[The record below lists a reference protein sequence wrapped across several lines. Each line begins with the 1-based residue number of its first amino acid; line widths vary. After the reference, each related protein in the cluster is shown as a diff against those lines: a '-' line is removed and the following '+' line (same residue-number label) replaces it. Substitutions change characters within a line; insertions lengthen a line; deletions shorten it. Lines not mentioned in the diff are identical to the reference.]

1 MKSPFISFRVK
12 SCFRIMTVLL
22 FLAIAIPVRAQ
33 QFKMVEDTIRINA
46 ADYISPISE
55 FTMKWSAKYHGFY
68 FCIFEDQQ
76 IYDFWVSRNRLLV
89 ISEDGKDIVE
99 VSLPKDFQGNSYG
112 DLFVRHDT
120 LYLSPYHL
128 RNEQGGYYF
137 DMNTWQWI
145 PVEVVSNVIYDDDQY
160 SVAVVDIGE
169 WGAYTWFMEKKMS
182 YVDTRYSTPQI
193 SSDIWESSTSVTVK
207 PAYPEFKETVRQ
219 YIMPRKLSR
228 IIKKDNVYFFI
239 QSSKVDTLTSLK
251 GKAQL
256 CEKGYTYEDAAFD
269 ESAFLTNRRH
279 SGGLNVVPVPTL
291 FHFCGRED
299 GDKWWKNYDTVFSNA
314 FLTNGDIYYIVN
326 TKENTYIA
334 QLEDGKLL
342 NKFDFGHR
350 YHFFRWH
357 DCFRGA
363 NPAPNQCFEQFEENK
378 NSYGVFEIKDTLIH
392 ICHFIHNQDSLSHIG
407 TDNIEPLL
415 QYLLNHLNHLYL
427 SSLDSVEKV
436 LQATC
441 QGELK
446 ELANRYYPDKYQTG
460 EYKRYSYY
468 TVVDSEKT
476 LSVTYCVHRSDSVV
490 RGAFFEWL
498 ETNNYNSNM
507 RSSGRMDNVE
517 KKHMEVRQILTRL
530 TGKEPV
536 ESNGDSKYLTWLY
549 YNITIKLYEGGRM
562 VMYLTG
568 E

>member
-1 MKSPFISFRVK
+1 MKSPFISFRIK
-12 SCFRIMTVLL
+12 FCFRIMTVLL

-33 QFKMVEDTIRINA
+33 QFKVVEDTIRINA

-137 DMNTWQWI
+137 DMDTWQWI
-145 PVEVVSNVIYDDDQY
+145 PVEVVSNLIYDDDLY
-160 SVAVVDIGE
+160 SVAVVDVGE
-169 WGAYTWFMEKKMS
+169 WGAYTWFIEKPSK
-182 YVDTRYSTPQI
+182 QKKK
-193 SSDIWESSTSVTVK
+193 TSVS
-207 PAYPEFKETVRQ
+207 Q
-219 YIMPRKLSR
+219 YIMSGKLSR
-228 IIKKDNVYFFI
+228 IIKKDSVYYFI
-239 QSSKVDTLTSLK
+239 RGSKVDTLISLE

-256 CEKGYTYEDAAFD
+256 CEYNHTYEAVVRDGYKYLYNLGSWGSE
-269 ESAFLTNRRH
+269 ESLSTT
-279 SGGLNVVPVPTL
+279 PVPTL
-291 FHFCGRED
+291 FHFTGRED
-299 GDKWWKNYDTVFSNA
+299 KYNLWDEKTYDSVFSDA

-342 NKFDFGHR
+342 NRFDFGHR
-350 YHFFRWH
+350 YHFFQWI
-357 DCFRGA
+357 DCYRGD
-363 NPAPNQCFEQFEENK
+363 NPAPNQCFEQFKENK
-378 NSYGVFEIKDTLIH
+378 NSYGVLEIQDTLIH
-392 ICHFIHNQDSLSHIG
+392 ICHIIHNQDSLSYIG
-407 TDNIEPLL
+407 TDNIKPLL
-415 QYLLNHLNHLYL
+415 QFLLNNLDHLTL
-427 SSLDSVEKV
+427 SQIDSVEKA

-441 QGELK
+441 QGEFR
-446 ELANRYYPDKYQTG
+446 ELANDYFPKSTQTNKFG
-460 EYKRYSYY
+460 KISYY
-468 TVVDSEKT
+468 TVVDSKKT
-476 LSVTYCVHRSDSVV
+476 LSVDYCVHKSDSVV
-490 RGAFFEWL
+490 RGVFFEWL
-498 ETNNYNSNM
+498 KTNCYNSDT
-507 RSSGRMDNVE
+507 RSSGTMANV
-517 KKHMEVRQILTRL
+517 KQKHTQVRQILTRL

-536 ESNGDSKYLTWLY
+536 QAGKESKYLMWTY
-549 YNITIKLYEGGRM
+549 HNITVELYDNGRM